1 MSDLRGMK
9 STKSFKERQRDK
21 RIQKEVERL
30 GGEKALPKVK
40 TLKQAA
46 REEFDRARITQK
58 YGDKML
64 DLAGFPP
71 ASTDDKITAGLKGM
85 VGLYKKNV
93 PKELRDRL
101 KYDKPEKVSK
111 KKGGG
116 LASAINRVK
125 RQQGVQGMSRGG
137 LSGGNP
143 SGAPKRMV
151 PDPAISVVN
160 PGKNVDVTL
169 MAKGGYMDEEVEKM
183 MMGGYMA
190 YKDDK

>member
-1 MSDLRGMK
+1 MS
-9 STKSFKERQRDK
+9 ERSIIK
-21 RIQKEVERL
+21 VEDGKIKYTGKIKLPDGTIRVQPE
-30 GGEKALPKVK
+30 GG
-40 TLKQAA
+40 
-46 REEFDRARITQK
+46 IK
-58 YGDKML
+58 Y
-64 DLAGFPP
+64 
-71 ASTDDKITAGLKGM
+71 I
-85 VGLYKKNV
+85 KN
-93 PKELRDRL
+93 K
-101 KYDKPEKVSK
+101 KVSK

-125 RQQGVQGMSRGG
+125 RQQGVQGMKRGG

>member
-1 MSDLRGMK
+1 MNKKDIQSDALKIAKLRETGK
-9 STKSFKERQRDK
+9 
-21 RIQKEVERL
+21 L
-30 GGEKALPKVK
+30 
-40 TLKQAA
+40 
-46 REEFDRARITQK
+46 TQK
-58 YGDKML
+58 DINAAKDTL
-64 DLAGFPP
+64 F
-71 ASTDDKITAGLKGM
+71 KLKDPSGRKSNKD
-85 VGLYKKNV
+85 VVKG
-93 PKELRDRL
+93 
-101 KYDKPEKVSK
+101 

-125 RQQGVQGMSRGG
+125 RQQGVQDMKRGG

-183 MMGGYMA
+183 MMCGYMA

>member
-1 MSDLRGMK
+1 MSKDKIVRASDNNPIKRFVKKHFGTTYLQEM
-9 STKSFKERQRDK
+9 TDKELQAVADK
-21 RIQKEVERL
+21 PDSVFGKLKRL
-30 GGEKALPKVK
+30 GQVAGERDRRLINLDKSYKDKVI
-40 TLKQAA
+40 
-46 REEFDRARITQK
+46 RDHS
-58 YGDKML
+58 KML
-64 DLAGFPP
+64 
-71 ASTDDKITAGLKGM
+71 
-85 VGLYKKNV
+85 
-93 PKELRDRL
+93 KELERR
-101 KYDKPEKVSK
+101 KKPRKVSGK
-111 KKGGG
+111 KDGG

-125 RQQGVQGMSRGG
+125 REQGVQGMNKGG

>member
-1 MSDLRGMK
+1 MNKNNPQANRTDIQSDALKIAKLRETGK
-9 STKSFKERQRDK
+9 
-21 RIQKEVERL
+21 L
-30 GGEKALPKVK
+30 
-40 TLKQAA
+40 
-46 REEFDRARITQK
+46 TQK
-58 YGDKML
+58 DIDAAKDTL
-64 DLAGFPP
+64 F
-71 ASTDDKITAGLKGM
+71 KLKDPSGRKSNKD
-85 VGLYKKNV
+85 VVKG
-93 PKELRDRL
+93 
-101 KYDKPEKVSK
+101 

-125 RQQGVQGMSRGG
+125 RQQGVQGMKRGG

>member
-30 GGEKALPKVK
+30 GGKKAPPKVK

-85 VGLYKKNV
+85 VGLYEKNV

-116 LASAINRVK
+116 LASPINRVK
-125 RQQGVQGMSRGG
+125 REQGVQGMKRGG

>member
-1 MSDLRGMK
+1 MPIVIKPTNKGKDKIGGGGMDIGKTPKKKKTNLKSDALKIATLRDPGK
-9 STKSFKERQRDK
+9 LT
-21 RIQKEVERL
+21 QKDI
-30 GGEKALPKVK
+30 
-40 TLKQAA
+40 
-46 REEFDRARITQK
+46 DRAKDTIKQVNT
-58 YGDKML
+58 
-64 DLAGFPP
+64 
-71 ASTDDKITAGLKGM
+71 
-85 VGLYKKNV
+85 
-93 PKELRDRL
+93 
-101 KYDKPEKVSK
+101 

-125 RQQGVQGMSRGG
+125 RQQGVQGMRRGG

-160 PGKNVDVTL
+160 PGKNIDVTL

>member
-1 MSDLRGMK
+1 MK

-30 GGEKALPKVK
+30 GGKKAPPKVK

-58 YGDKML
+58 FGDKML

-85 VGLYKKNV
+85 VGLYEKNV

-125 RQQGVQGMSRGG
+125 REQGVQGMKRGG

>member
-1 MSDLRGMK
+1 MSNLRGMK
-9 STKSFKERQRDK
+9 STKSFKERKRDE

-30 GGEKALPKVK
+30 GGKKAPPKVK

-85 VGLYKKNV
+85 VGLYEKNV

-125 RQQGVQGMSRGG
+125 REQGVQGMKRGG

-169 MAKGGYMDEEVEKM
+169 MAKGGDMDEEVEKM

>member
-1 MSDLRGMK
+1 MSNLRGMK
-9 STKSFKERQRDK
+9 STKSFKERKRDE

-30 GGEKALPKVK
+30 GGKKAPPKVK

-58 YGDKML
+58 FGDKML

-85 VGLYKKNV
+85 VGLYEKNV

-125 RQQGVQGMSRGG
+125 REQGVQGMKRGG
-137 LSGGNP
+137 LSGGNQ

>member
-1 MSDLRGMK
+1 M
-9 STKSFKERQRDK
+9 Q
-21 RIQKEVERL
+21 VN
-30 GGEKALPKVK
+30 A
-40 TLKQAA
+40 
-46 REEFDRARITQK
+46 
-58 YGDKML
+58 
-64 DLAGFPP
+64 
-71 ASTDDKITAGLKGM
+71 
-85 VGLYKKNV
+85 
-93 PKELRDRL
+93 
-101 KYDKPEKVSK
+101 